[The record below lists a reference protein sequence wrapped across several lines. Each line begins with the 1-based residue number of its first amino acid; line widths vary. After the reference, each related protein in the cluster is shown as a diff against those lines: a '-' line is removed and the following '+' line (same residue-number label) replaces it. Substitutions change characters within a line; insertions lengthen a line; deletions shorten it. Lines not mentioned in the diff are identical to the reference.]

1 MIWCDVW
8 NDVQLNIGLQYAIM
22 YNNTVPNLIGKQLIS
37 LELMGQTVYHGRQFT
52 LVCHSSVQ

>member
-37 LELMGQTVYHGRQFT
+37 LELMGQRVYHGRQFT